1 MGNLKEVDKPED
13 DTTLVALDAAER
25 ALASA
30 GTLEKVLEIRD
41 KAEAIRCLKVRDG
54 SFDLQNEAAILKLRA
69 ERRLGV
75 MLEHL
80 ERQQVGRPPGLSNL
94 PTMAELNVGHSEA
107 ARWHLESQVP
117 DPIFEAWVAAQRAKA
132 AEITQA
138 ALLRLAR
145 GTGGDA
151 DNPRAKPI
159 EGWLYLSFWVPPG
172 PDGAE
177 IVAAALAVAKEQ
189 AGVDNEGVALT
200 NICRDY
206 LAGTA
211 PEKLNQEGGNI

>member
-30 GTLEKVLEIRD
+30 GTFEKVLEIRD

-54 SFDLQNEAAILKLRA
+54 SLDLQNQAAILKLRA
-69 ERRLGV
+69 ERRLGE
-75 MLEHL
+75 MLDHMD
-80 ERQQVGRPPGLSNL
+80 RQGVGRPTGNL
-94 PTMAELNVGHSEA
+94 PTMGDLNIGHSEA
-107 ARWHLESQVP
+107 ARWHLEAQVL
-117 DPIFEAWVAAQRAKA
+117 DSIFEAWIAAQKAKS

-138 ALLRLAR
+138 ALLRLAK